1 MTGELD
7 KSKILNF
14 NVLKK
19 KKKKKLL
26 FGLKVRNN
34 IFCQF
39 Y

>member
-19 KKKKKLL
+19 KKKKTTVWAESEK
-26 FGLKVRNN
+26 
-34 IFCQF
+34 
-39 Y
+39 

>member
-19 KKKKKLL
+19 KKKKLL

>member
-19 KKKKKLL
+19 KKKTTVWAESEK
-26 FGLKVRNN
+26 
-34 IFCQF
+34 
-39 Y
+39 